1 MHHQVAHII
10 LNGHVVTLH
19 CDGVDNA
26 SQVKMLFLDTTSTG
40 CHKREK
46 CKKSCPIIEWLMGFS
61 PNEAYQDKRK
71 EKLISCAK
79 HQYYTR
85 QLIHKR
91 IAAHFQPIS
100 VCVYVIIVNLVA
112 WLCYSVLWTYF
123 YDFQTN
129 VKSSKPLFCCPS
141 VADEVLYYRDKH
153 TGWGTATGNKRFSY
167 LRSTN
172 QFLWSWYD

>member
-46 CKKSCPIIEWLMGFS
+46 CKKSCPIIEWLMGVFPQWGIPRQKKGKIDFLCKTSVLHQTTYTQANSCTFS
-61 PNEAYQDKRK
+61 TYF
-71 EKLISCAK
+71 C
-79 HQYYTR
+79 
-85 QLIHKR
+85 
-91 IAAHFQPIS
+91 
-100 VCVYVIIVNLVA
+100 VCLCHHSKS

>member
-46 CKKSCPIIEWLMGFS
+46 CKKSCPIIEWLMGVF
-61 PNEAYQDKRK
+61 PQWGIPRQKT

-79 HQYYTR
+79 YQYYTR

-100 VCVYVIIVNLVA
+100 VC
-112 WLCYSVLWTYF
+112 LCHHS
-123 YDFQTN
+123 
-129 VKSSKPLFCCPS
+129 KSSSLVVLFCVVDIFLWFS
-141 VADEVLYYRDKH
+141 DKCKIIQAFILLPLC
-153 TGWGTATGNKRFSY
+153 GRWGTLLQR
-167 LRSTN
+167 
-172 QFLWSWYD
+172 

>member
-1 MHHQVAHII
+1 MI
-10 LNGHVVTLH
+10 
-19 CDGVDNA
+19 DG
-26 SQVKMLFLDTTSTG
+26 
-40 CHKREK
+40 
-46 CKKSCPIIEWLMGFS
+46 GFS
-61 PNEAYQDKRK
+61 SNEAYQDKRK

-153 TGWGTATGNKRFSY
+153 TG
-167 LRSTN
+167 
-172 QFLWSWYD
+172 